1 MKEIKFLENFKK
13 IDGKYL
19 FGIGILALIFY
30 FITDHI
36 ISKKEDKIYFGV
48 LEIDTLSISSEL
60 LGKIETVYI
69 KDGDYVKKGQ
79 LLISINNEEN
89 KLKIE
94 SSELSIK
101 SSENQLQKTID
112 GTREEQI
119 SSQKEIVK
127 QLESLVI
134 QGKQNLITLTSN
146 YKFAISNLEN
156 KKKIYFD
163 IKDLFE
169 KKFESQY
176 EFDIAK
182 LNFESAQ
189 NQFTT
194 AQNNLENGKQNLIAL
209 NAQKNSAEDNLRYMI
224 NGFSQRDIEADK
236 LKIASSKKGLEL
248 TKVYAEKS
256 TLIAPIDGIVET
268 VNLKIGEVIR
278 PGIPA
283 ITMLDN
289 SNIWTKIYV
298 PEKFLPS
305 VKLGQKVKLNS
316 DFIDKEYEGEI
327 VYISSDSEFTPMNI
341 VTKKDRLKL
350 VYELKIKLL
359 NNDDKLKS
367 GMLVGVDLGLW
378 VVKLWKSNMQLKL
391 KI

>member
-1 MKEIKFLENFKK
+1 MKEIKLLEQLKK
-13 IDGKYL
+13 IDVKYL
-19 FGIGILALIFY
+19 FGVGILALLFY
-30 FITDHI
+30 FIADYI
-36 ISKKEDKIYFGV
+36 ISKKEDKVYFGV
-48 LEIDTLSISSEL
+48 LEVDKINISSEL

-79 LLISINNEEN
+79 LLISINNKESRLKVEN
-89 KLKIE
+89 
-94 SSELSIK
+94 SELSVK
-101 SSENQLQKTID
+101 SSENQLQKTLD

-127 QLESLVI
+127 QLESQII
-134 QGKQNLITLTSN
+134 QGKQNLIILTST
-146 YKFAISNLEN
+146 YKFSISNLEN

-163 IKDLFE
+163 TKDLFE

-176 EFDIAK
+176 AFDIAK

-209 NAQKNSAEDNLRYMI
+209 NAQKNAAEDNLRYLI

-236 LKIASSKKGLEL
+236 LKIASSEKGLEL
-248 TKVYAEKS
+248 TKIYAEKN
-256 TLIAPIDGIVET
+256 TLTAPIDGIVET
-268 VNLKIGEVIR
+268 VNLKIGEVIN
-278 PGIPA
+278 PGIA
-283 ITMLDN
+283 AVTMLDN
-289 SNIWTKIYV
+289 NNIWTKIYI
-298 PEKFLPS
+298 PEKLLPS

-316 DFIDKEYEGEI
+316 DFIDKEYDGEI
-327 VYISSDSEFTPMNI
+327 IYIASDSEFTPMNI

-367 GMLVGVDLGLW
+367 GMLVGVDLGL
-378 VVKLWKSNMQLKL
+378 
-391 KI
+391 

>member
-367 GMLVGVDLGLW
+367 GMLVGVDLGL
-378 VVKLWKSNMQLKL
+378 
-391 KI
+391 